1 MQTKKT
7 TKACMETEHQLS
19 HSLNEQNFDHIQ
31 LNVCE
36 AFVIG
41 AWSVKLFNI
50 LTTY

>member
-19 HSLNEQNFDHIQ
+19 HSLNEKNFDHIQ

-36 AFVIG
+36 AFG
-41 AWSVKLFNI
+41 YWSLVCEI
-50 LTTY
+50 I